1 MIFTAHKP
9 NPVKAVTAKL
19 SRYWYGF
26 EAVEPFADNAPR
38 ILILEPDNKVRSTLL
53 RYAVK
58 GWQGAAVQS
67 TSGTLTD
74 ALGDPERLKSF
85 VVLLVGC
92 DFSKDGTAA
101 NPTLQALRAMAADP
115 ANPAVILLTTKGSEY
130 TAVQAIK
137 SGAFDYVPKTLL
149 GREQVLSAVQ
159 RAMLH
164 RKGLLGHR
172 GSAVTGVVRLFG
184 YDMRRCL
191 ATRDSVS
198 VHVAFSAER
207 SKEVVLKVLHRGRG
221 SLARDASFERLVTE
235 FKLLY
240 DIADRA
246 VAEIYDFRVTSQYCY
261 IAMEY
266 FPLGHLG
273 TQLDDT
279 LSPLEAM
286 HYAREISRALSI
298 IHTAG
303 VIHRDLKPANIMLR
317 VDDSVALI
325 DFGIS
330 QTTSAAKAGLEPTD
344 GEIAGTPYYMSPEQ
358 GTGAALDERAD
369 LYSLGVIL
377 YQMLTGEKPYV
388 GTTAEEILEQHRS
401 APLPSLPPQLAVCQP
416 LLNKLLAKDPSQRF
430 GSAREV
436 LEALQHTALPQ
447 TAVEPQP
454 QPALAS

>member
-1 MIFTAHKP
+1 
-9 NPVKAVTAKL
+9 
-19 SRYWYGF
+19 
-26 EAVEPFADNAPR
+26 VEPFADNAPR
-38 ILILEPDNKVRSTLL
+38 ILILEPDNEVRSALL

-58 GWQGAAVQS
+58 GWHGAAVQS
-67 TSGTLTD
+67 TSGTLAD
-74 ALGDPERLKSF
+74 ALDDLQRLKSF
-85 VVLLVGC
+85 DVLLVSC
-92 DFSKDGTAA
+92 DFSIDGTAG

-137 SGAFDYVPKTLL
+137 SGAFDYIPKTLL

-164 RKGLLGHR
+164 RKGLLGNR
-172 GSAVTGVVRLFG
+172 GSSVTGVVRLFG

-207 SKEVVLKVLHRGRG
+207 GKEVVLKVLHRGRG
-221 SLARDASFERLVTE
+221 SLARDASFERLVAE

-273 TQLDDT
+273 TLLDVT
-279 LSPLEAM
+279 LAPSEAL
-286 HYAREISRALSI
+286 HYAREITRALSI

-317 VDDSVALI
+317 GDDSVALI

-330 QTTSAAKAGLEPTD
+330 QTTSAAKAGLEHTD

-358 GTGAALDERAD
+358 GAGGALDERAD

-377 YQMLTGEKPYV
+377 YQMLRGQKPYV
-388 GTTAEEILEQHRS
+388 GTTAEEILEQHRI
-401 APLPSLPPQLAVCQP
+401 APVPTLPLHLAACQP
-416 LLNKLLAKDPSQRF
+416 LLNKLLAKDPNQRF

-436 LEALQHTALPQ
+436 LEALQQTALARAGAKQRPR
-447 TAVEPQP
+447 
-454 QPALAS
+454 PALAG